1 MGLLLEAACVSELAF
16 VVGSAVLKVS
26 AVLFKSII
34 HWRVVFTV
42 NLLCPDLKQYFSFL
56 YSLLL
61 ESKFIFI

>member
-1 MGLLLEAACVSELAF
+1 MGPLCEAACVSELAF

-34 HWRVVFTV
+34 HWRVVFTAT
-42 NLLCPDLKQYFSFL
+42 LLCPDLKQCFSFL
-56 YSLLL
+56 YSLIL

>member
-1 MGLLLEAACVSELAF
+1 MGPLREAACVSELAF

-34 HWRVVFTV
+34 HWRVVFTAT
-42 NLLCPDLKQYFSFL
+42 LLCPDLKQCFSFL
-56 YSLLL
+56 YSLIL